1 LILFIGEKQ
10 MEPAVSRCPNL
21 DFSRVPS
28 SFPLLAQAIDSAG
41 DAILIVD
48 AEDRI
53 VWANRAFARMSGF
66 HQEEAVGANIAALHC
81 QTQAGDS
88 YKSLRQSEVSRKGVW
103 QRELIRKRRDGSIYI
118 TEEIVT
124 PLLDQ
129 AGAITH
135 FVTVLRDV
143 TQSRAAIQQERLQ
156 ARQDTLTGLAG
167 RAQILELLSSAVFAA
182 QQSKQI
188 LAVLFIDL
196 DGFKQINDS
205 AGHHIGDAVLRAV
218 AARLQGAVRCTDTVA
233 RFGGDEFLVLLP
245 TMSGRAV
252 GKRIGRTIVQQLAQP
267 FAIGPERH
275 ALSASVGAAFHPE
288 HGQTPE
294 ALLISADAAMY
305 RSKRNG
311 GSQFRIADPSAVPIR
326 EMPFRQ
332 GEAIVESSNY
342 ETRASAASHPGI
354 CIDG

>member
-1 LILFIGEKQ
+1 
-10 MEPAVSRCPNL
+10 MEPGVSRCSNL
-21 DFSRVPS
+21 DFSRVHG

-48 AEDRI
+48 AEDRV
-53 VWANRAFARMSGF
+53 VWANRAFTRMSGF
-66 HQEEAVGANIAALHC
+66 HQEEVVGANIAALHC
-81 QTQAGDS
+81 QTQPGDS
-88 YKSLRQSEVSRKGVW
+88 YRSLRLSEVSRKGVW
-103 QRELIRKRRDGSIYI
+103 RRELIRKHRDGTIYI

-143 TQSRAAIQQERLQ
+143 TQSRAAMQQERLQ

-167 RAQILELLSSAVFAA
+167 RAHILELLSSAVVAA
-182 QQSKQI
+182 QQSQQI

-205 AGHHIGDAVLRAV
+205 SGHHVGDAVLRAV
-218 AARLQGAVRCTDTVA
+218 AARLQGAIRCTDTVA

-245 TMSGRAV
+245 TVSGRGVAR
-252 GKRIGRTIVQQLAQP
+252 RIGRKIVHQLAQP

-275 ALSASVGAAFHPE
+275 ELSASVGAAFHPE

-294 ALLISADAAMY
+294 ALLINADAAMY

-311 GSQFRIADPSAVPIR
+311 GNQFRIADPSVVPIR
-326 EMPFRQ
+326 EVPFRQ
-332 GEAIVESSNY
+332 EEAIVESSNLY
-342 ETRASAASHPGI
+342 ERRTAVSARPEI
-354 CIDG
+354 CIDS